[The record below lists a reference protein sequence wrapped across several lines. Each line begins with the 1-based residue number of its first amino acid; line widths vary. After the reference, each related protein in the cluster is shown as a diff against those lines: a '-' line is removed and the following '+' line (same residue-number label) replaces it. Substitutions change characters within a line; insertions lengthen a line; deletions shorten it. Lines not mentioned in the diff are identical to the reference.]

1 MSLGVNIDRAVRHGL
16 ELVCVQIVSDSKQY
30 TPIHTGALRNTTQ
43 YRMKG
48 NLKAEI
54 ETGGGLDYAEKQ
66 YNKKDGKQLRHMGSF
81 ADGLQ
86 SIVSQYA
93 GSLET
98 GMTAKARYWG
108 AWRLPSVAVSAP
120 GAASSMAPPCRG
132 SRLAAV
138 PVETRAPIF
147 APDRNFCS

>member
-1 MSLGVNIDRAVRHGL
+1 MDILGVNVERAVRHGL

-108 AWRLPSVAVSAP
+108 AWRLADEAGTLKVLGAP
-120 GAASSMAPPCRG
+120 RWI
-132 SRLAAV
+132 
-138 PVETRAPIF
+138 ERAWWNHKKKYQRIF
-147 APDRNFCS
+147 ASAFRPGQYK